1 LWHYNLGASAIYA
14 ATRDVHL
21 MLEWVGYW
29 IETPRSS
36 GNLHHEFVS
45 QISPGVR
52 KAFNFRNG
60 SQLVAGVAVPLGV
73 NDRAPDYGVFLY
85 LSFEHSFLR
94 AQ

>member
-1 LWHYNLGASAIYA
+1 
-14 ATRDVHL
+14 

-29 IETPRSS
+29 IETPRCS